1 MRNYLYVTCWRHRL
15 SFLVMYFLA
24 YFLPGLS
31 TCQAQIENYFRN
43 HSFEAL
49 EDNIRPKEWKNKSYD
64 ADCVQMKELNFGG
77 GKYSALLL
85 LKPNGIEGRL
95 VQQLNAVLE
104 PDHQYHLIYYAAAA
118 KGEISTRIGTKNV
131 SGGLILRFF
140 VCDSTGKK
148 HELLAKNDNPIK
160 SNWKRQELTISPKLA
175 CTHICIEV
183 QYPEKNDPEYRGMF
197 IDDLVLRE
205 VGVAIPAENGALVP
219 ANAQN
224 VMPVSAVEAN
234 MSTREVIARIPLKNP
249 SFEGLSSHSTVPNGW
264 YDCGFPDCSPPDIQP
279 NSAFSVTKAP
289 QHGKTY
295 LGMVTR
301 DDETWERVG
310 QKLSKALTKG
320 SIYQLDLFL
329 ARSEQYLSMSKLE
342 DKLSNYATPTILRV
356 YGGNQPCSR
365 DQLLAETPLVVNYQW
380 KPYTLIFEPNV
391 DCNYLIFEVYY
402 KTATLFPYNGNLLI
416 DNLSDI
422 MMVVKK

>member
-1 MRNYLYVTCWRHRL
+1 MKKIV
-15 SFLVMYFLA
+15 FLVFFCCYTACIF
-24 YFLPGLS
+24 
-31 TCQAQIENYFRN
+31 AQIENYFSN

-64 ADCVQMKELNFGG
+64 ADCVQMKELNFGD

-118 KGEISTRIGTKNV
+118 KGEISTRSGTKNV

-160 SNWKRQELTISPKLA
+160 SNWKRQELTISPKSA

-219 ANAQN
+219 ANNQN
-224 VMPVSAVEAN
+224 AMPVSAVEAN
-234 MSTREVIARIPLKNP
+234 KGPREVIARIPLKNP
-249 SFEGLSSHSTVPNGW
+249 SFEGQNKYGTVPEGW
-264 YDCGFPDCSPPDIQP
+264 YDCGFPNTTPPDILP
-279 NSAFSVTKAP
+279 LEALSVIMEP
-289 QHGKTY
+289 QHGNTY
-295 LGMVTR
+295 LGMVVR
-301 DDETWERVG
+301 DNGTTERVG
-310 QKLSKALTKG
+310 QKLSTPLKQGKL
-320 SIYQLDLFL
+320 YQLDLFL
-329 ARSEQYLSMSKLE
+329 GRSDQYLSMSYDGYRQLNYYTPAKL
-342 DKLSNYATPTILRV
+342 KL
-356 YGGNQPCSR
+356 YGGNQQCAMT
-365 DQLLAETPLVVNYQW
+365 QLLAETPMIDNFQW
-380 KPYTLIFEPNV
+380 KSYTLEFVPNA
-391 DCNYLIFEVYY
+391 DYSYLILEADYTKPY
-402 KTATLFPYNGNLLI
+402 KPAYNGNILI